1 VIPDM
6 VPISQAAVPYDAAYV
21 ERLQKIEVAA
31 MRVASSRDANGIVT
45 DVRVLDRLDRSLEAR
60 S

>member
-1 VIPDM
+1 M